1 IEYIYTTTHSAED
14 AYATVLA
21 NAGASLKRDALDEMI
36 VNDARENVAKS
47 GTGSGLGKG
56 FINTPNDVTYPE
68 GVELD
73 GVLPLLKSTEAPTD
87 TDGDGIPDEWET
99 ANGLNPEDATD
110 GAKASASGYTNLEL
124 YMNSLVA
131 HIMDAGNVNGKM
143 LNGELTYA
151 DDAVELPVYGTE
163 DSAIEDVIMSP
174 AVENGDERT
183 FNILGVEV
191 KNPTAP
197 GVYIRGGKK
206 FIVR

>member
-1 IEYIYTTTHSAED
+1 
-14 AYATVLA
+14 
-21 NAGASLKRDALDEMI
+21 
-36 VNDARENVAKS
+36 
-47 GTGSGLGKG
+47 
-56 FINTPNDVTYPE
+56 
-68 GVELD
+68 
-73 GVLPLLKSTEAPTD
+73 
-87 TDGDGIPDEWET
+87 
-99 ANGLNPEDATD
+99 
-110 GAKASASGYTNLEL
+110 
-124 YMNSLVA
+124 MNSLVA

-174 AVENGDERT
+174 AVENGDDRT